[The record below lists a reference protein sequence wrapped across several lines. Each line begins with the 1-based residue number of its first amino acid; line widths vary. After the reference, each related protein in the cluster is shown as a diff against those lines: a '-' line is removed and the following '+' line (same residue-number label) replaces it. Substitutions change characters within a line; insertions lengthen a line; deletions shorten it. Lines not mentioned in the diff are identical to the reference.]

1 MHSKLIDILDNYRVK
16 QNAKYKEYSVLLNII
31 NYDYYDNGLF
41 SRSFVGQIPIHQ
53 GRDVS
58 NENIDLLRDAYS
70 IWKKTYEFDIS
81 LNDIAVKRADIIKTH
96 VQIDVKINTLADLIE
111 IINKYE
117 CKPEI
122 EYNIDVRLLHNIKNE
137 LNQMNNMIGMENM
150 KKSVLDQLIYFMQE
164 LHIGKNSSE
173 FKHTIIAGPPG
184 TGKTEI
190 AKIIGSMYSKIGILN
205 KSVFKK
211 VTRSD
216 LIAGYLGQ
224 TAIKT
229 RKVIEECLGGVLFI
243 DEAYSLAN
251 EGDNDSF
258 SKECIDTLCEALSDH
273 KDNLMVI
280 IAGYESEL
288 DNTFFKVNRGL
299 QSRFMWRF
307 IMDDYTHLEMMEI
320 FKKKIIDDGWSLLE
334 ENSLKECWFREKKDN
349 FKNFGRDMELL
360 FSCVKIKHGRRI
372 YGKPVEEKKKITI
385 QDLDDGYKLFL
396 DNKKKP
402 KDRSIMHTIY
412 I

>member
-1 MHSKLIDILDNYRVK
+1 MSGKLIDILDNYRSK
-16 QNAKYKEYSVLLNII
+16 QTVKYKEYSTLLNVM
-31 NYDYYDNGLF
+31 NYDYFDNNLF
-41 SRSFVGQIPIHQ
+41 SSTFSGRIPLRQ
-53 GRDVS
+53 
-58 NENIDLLRDAYS
+58 NEDFLLRDAYS
-70 IWKKTYEFDIS
+70 MWKQTYEIDIS
-81 LNDIAVKRADIIKTH
+81 LNDIVKPVEPIIKTH
-96 VQIDVKINTLADLIE
+96 VHIDVKISSLSDLLN
-111 IINKYE
+111 IIDKYE

-122 EYNIDVRLLHNIKNE
+122 EYNVDVALLHNIKVE
-137 LNQMNNMIGMENM
+137 LVQLNNMIGMENM
-150 KKSVLDQLIYFMQE
+150 KRAVLDQLIYFMLE

-184 TGKTEI
+184 TGKTEV
-190 AKIIGSMYSKIGILN
+190 AKILGAMYSKIGILKKN
-205 KSVFKK
+205 TFKK

-229 RKVIEECLGGVLFI
+229 RKVIDECLGGVLFI

-280 IAGYESEL
+280 IAGYENEL
-288 DNTFFKVNRGL
+288 DATFFKANRGL
-299 QSRFMWRF
+299 QSRFIWRF
-307 IMDDYTHLEMMEI
+307 IMDDYSHKEMMEI
-320 FKKKIIDDGWSLLE
+320 FKKRVIESGWSFLGD
-334 ENSLKECWFREKKDN
+334 STLKEVWFREKKDA

-372 YGKPVEEKKKITI
+372 YGQSTEDKKKVSE
-385 QDLDDGYKLFL
+385 QDLDEGYQLFL
-396 DNKKKP
+396 DNKNKKKTP
-402 KDRSIMHTIY
+402 NFMHTIY
-412 I
+412 V